1 MFINVCLK
9 ERITSDSSVLG
20 KKQNIKMADTAEGV
34 LYDPVRVEFES
45 KQNYP
50 QVPVREQWR
59 AGDQLAEKG
68 HQGNLLDNRD
78 TLISG
83 YE

>member
-9 ERITSDSSVLG
+9 ERIMSDSSVLG

-50 QVPVREQWR
+50 PSRGKRTVESWGSAGREGAPR
-59 AGDQLAEKG
+59 ELA
-68 HQGNLLDNRD
+68 
-78 TLISG
+78 
-83 YE
+83 

>member
-1 MFINVCLK
+1 M
-9 ERITSDSSVLG
+9 
-20 KKQNIKMADTAEGV
+20 

-45 KQNYP
+45 KQNHP
-50 QVPVREQWR
+50 QIQGREQWK
-59 AGDQLAEKG
+59 AGDQLAETG

-83 YE
+83 SE

>member
-1 MFINVCLK
+1 M
-9 ERITSDSSVLG
+9 SDSSVLR
-20 KKQNIKMADTAEGV
+20 KEQNVKMADTAEGV
-34 LYDPVRVEFES
+34 LYDQVRVEFES
-45 KQNYP
+45 KQNHL
-50 QVPVREQWR
+50 QVQRREQWR
-59 AGDQLAEKG
+59 AEDQLAEKG